1 MESIIQDV
9 VTGYLSLM
17 SLIGFVVI
25 GIDKRRA
32 IRKDW
37 RVPERTLFLV
47 AFLGGGIGS
56 LLGMYLFRHKTKH
69 TSFVVLIP
77 IAAVISLV
85 VLLKVR
91 GVL

>member
-1 MESIIQDV
+1 MESIIQDT
-9 VTGYLSLM
+9 VTGYLCLM
-17 SLIGFVVI
+17 SLMGFALM

-32 IRKDW
+32 IRKGW
-37 RVPERTLFLV
+37 RIPERTLFLA

-69 TSFVVLIP
+69 TSFVVLTP
-77 IAAVISLV
+77 IAAVLSLV

-91 GVL
+91 GAI